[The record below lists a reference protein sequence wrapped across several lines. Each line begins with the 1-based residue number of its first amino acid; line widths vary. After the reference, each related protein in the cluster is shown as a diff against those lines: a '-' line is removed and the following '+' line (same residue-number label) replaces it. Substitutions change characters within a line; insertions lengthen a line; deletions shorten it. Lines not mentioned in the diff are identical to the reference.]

1 MIDASACLVV
11 GVSKGCFDDDDTPT
25 SDEGGECNDTVTIL
39 P

>member
-1 MIDASACLVV
+1 MHQHAWWLVLV
-11 GVSKGCFDDDDTPT
+11 KGAFDDVTPT